1 MERNLRGKGKAKRP
15 TTREGKYLEDPE
27 TKIRRLEAEVEM

>member
-1 MERNLRGKGKAKRP
+1 MGMNLRGKGKAKRP

-27 TKIRRLEAEVEM
+27 TRRLEAEVEM